1 VTIGWTPTRLGEVVK
16 IRHGFAF
23 SGMAENPDSSLPIV
37 VGIGNF
43 DYAGGFRFG
52 STTVKR
58 YAGNYPP
65 EFTLTPGN
73 VLLAMTCQTAGGEIL
88 GIPGTVPDDG
98 QTYLHNQRL
107 GKVEVLDPT
116 RIDLRYFF
124 QLARWRPFNHH
135 LFATASGS
143 KILHTAPGR
152 IEDFEVDLPSVS
164 EQRLIAATLSA
175 LDEKVESNQR
185 ASRLISKLVSDLF
198 RAVVHKNDV
207 SLVPLGKLTSI
218 VKGRSYK
225 SAELADSTT
234 ALVTLKSIDRNGGY
248 KANGL
253 KPYIGDYKPLQVVA
267 PGEIVVAQTDLTQG
281 AEVVGRGVRVPASM
295 EYETLVASLDLAIVR
310 PAEDMPVEY
319 LLGLLTSV
327 EFREWCRIR
336 VTGTT
341 VLHLAQD
348 AISTWPAPLVSPET
362 QRAFADS
369 AGVLYQRLDSLAYES
384 ARLMALRDAILPE
397 LLSGRI
403 RAAELEGQ
411 LA

>member
-1 VTIGWTPTRLGEVVK
+1 MTIEWNPTRLGEVVK
-16 IRHGFAF
+16 IKHGFAF
-23 SGMAENPDSSLPIV
+23 SGMAENADPSLPVV

-58 YAGNYPP
+58 FIGNYPP
-65 EFTLTPGN
+65 EFALTPGD

-124 QLARWRPFNHH
+124 QLARWQPFNHY

-152 IEDFEVDLPSVS
+152 IEDFVVNLPSLP
-164 EQRLIAATLSA
+164 EQRSIAATLSA
-175 LDEKVESNQR
+175 LDEKIESNRR
-185 ASRLISKLVSDLF
+185 ASKLISELVLARF
-198 RAVVHKNDV
+198 RAVVLENDF
-207 SLVPLGKLTSI
+207 SLVPLGKLTNA

-248 KANGL
+248 KADGL
-253 KPYIGDYKPLQVVA
+253 KPYTGDYKPSQVVA

-281 AEVVGRGVRVPASM
+281 AEVVGRGVRVPASA
-295 EYETLVASLDLAIVR
+295 EYETLVASLDLTIVR
-310 PAEDMPVEY
+310 PADGMPVEY
-319 LLGLLTSV
+319 LLGLLTSDD
-327 EFREWCRIR
+327 FREWCRSR

-341 VLHLAQD
+341 VLHLAKD
-348 AISTWPAPLVSPET
+348 VIPSWPAPLVSPEK
-362 QRAFADS
+362 QRAFADDV
-369 AGVLYQRLDSLAYES
+369 GVLYQRLDSLAAEAS
-384 ARLMALRDAILPE
+384 RLIALRDALLPE

-403 RAAELEGQ
+403 RAVDPEGQ
-411 LA
+411 PA